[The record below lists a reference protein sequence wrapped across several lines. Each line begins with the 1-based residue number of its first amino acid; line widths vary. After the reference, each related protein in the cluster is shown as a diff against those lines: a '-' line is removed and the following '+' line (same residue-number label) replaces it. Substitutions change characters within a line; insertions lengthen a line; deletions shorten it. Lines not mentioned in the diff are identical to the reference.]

1 MQKKKELISIIVPCY
16 NEEESL
22 PTFYEEADKVTKK
35 MSNID
40 FEFIFINDGSKDDT
54 LKIIREISSK
64 DKRIRYVSFSKNFGK
79 EGAMYAGLEH
89 SKGDYVAIMDADM
102 QDPPEMIEKMYNII
116 KKENYDCVALCTS
129 SHKGYS
135 FLRKF
140 FTNCWYKLIG
150 AISSTPQV
158 PGARDFRLMKRK
170 MVDSIISMKEYNRY
184 SKGIFSFVGFETK
197 WIDYEAPDRL
207 AGESK
212 FNFIKLFKY
221 AIEGILAFSTMPLV
235 ISAFVGILFCLI
247 AFIAIIVIIIKT
259 LAFGDPVGGW
269 PSLACIIIFVSGVQ
283 LFFLGII
290 GMYLSKTYLEVKQ
303 RPIYIVKETEEDENN
318 G

>member
-1 MQKKKELISIIVPCY
+1 MQKKKELISLIVPCY

-89 SKGDYVAIMDADM
+89 SKGEYVAIMDADM

-135 FLRKF
+135 FLRKL